1 MLKIKFI
8 QKRAICR
15 LDMRRIEFKWY
26 PLCQINDIKIIIF
39 LFLNCY
45 DFIAL
50 RKTTFHP
57 RAGQSL
63 YNAKQEAKYQYTGI
77 NQHLFDKPIM
87 ILIEC
92 NQFYSGLPTISLEIN
107 LTLHV
112 FSQRLWLFRSKDL
125 YTIFHAYVYLSLQ
138 ITLV

>member
-1 MLKIKFI
+1 MLKNKFI

-26 PLCQINDIKIIIF
+26 PLCQINYIKIIDI
-39 LFLNCY
+39 LVSEL
-45 DFIAL
+45 L
-50 RKTTFHP
+50 RFHRTQKKTFHP

-125 YTIFHAYVYLSLQ
+125 YTIFHVYVYLSLQ